1 MLEKK
6 DWNEFRDAGML
17 WVANTFL
24 QFFGWSIVIEIDE
37 GVVTD
42 VYTARSKYRGFG
54 DKEIEEGHKKVVS
67 FVRDH
72 IDELYEEAH
81 Q

>member
-24 QFFGWSIVIEIDE
+24 QFFGWSIVIEKDD
-37 GVVTD
+37 GVITD
-42 VYTARSKYRGFG
+42 VYPARSKYRGFG
-54 DKEIEEGHKKVVS
+54 EDQIAEGHKKVAS
-67 FVRDH
+67 FIKGHV
-72 IDELYEEAH
+72 DELYEDAH